1 MNRRNSFL
9 KVKLSELAWDE
20 YPFFNRVLSL
30 EQFASVLAQSNGPE
44 YSQGQPYKKKWKKKK
59 KSQERIAN

>member
-20 YPFFNRVLSL
+20 YPFFNRFLSL

-44 YSQGQPYKKKWKKKK
+44 YSQGQPYKKK
-59 KSQERIAN
+59 